1 MGIKAVGEGGMDRV
15 SLEHWKAVGAN
26 LSERQKVKAGLNQS
40 NASGGERAWVL
51 KFSMFP
57 KERDH

>member
-1 MGIKAVGEGGMDRV
+1 MDRV
-15 SLEHWKAVGAN
+15 SMEHWKAVGAN
-26 LSERQKVKAGLNQS
+26 LSERQRVKAGLNQS

>member
-1 MGIKAVGEGGMDRV
+1 MERV
-15 SLEHWKAVGAN
+15 SLEPWKAVAAD
-26 LSERQKVKAGLNQS
+26 LCERQKVKAGLNQS

-51 KFSMFP
+51 KFRMFS

>member
-1 MGIKAVGEGGMDRV
+1 MGIKAVGGHGKV
-15 SLEHWKAVGAN
+15 SLEHWRAVAASV
-26 LSERQKVKAGLNQS
+26 SERQRVKAGLNQS

-51 KFSMFP
+51 KFTMFP